1 MNQQHMNGQTMQSK
15 QGMPGKQACNNWNDE
30 CMMSDLLDTTKH
42 IATQYGSLILE
53 GSTKPLR
60 QILTDNLDE
69 TLNDQFQIFEQVQQR
84 GWYQTKAAQQ
94 PDVQTAKQKFT
105 QTKNQL
111 M

>member
-1 MNQQHMNGQTMQSK
+1 MNQQHMNSQTMQN
-15 QGMPGKQACNNWNDE
+15 KQASANWNDE
-30 CMMSDLLDTTKH
+30 RMMSDLLDTTKH

-60 QILTDNLDE
+60 KILTDNLDE

-105 QTKNQL
+105 QTKCQL